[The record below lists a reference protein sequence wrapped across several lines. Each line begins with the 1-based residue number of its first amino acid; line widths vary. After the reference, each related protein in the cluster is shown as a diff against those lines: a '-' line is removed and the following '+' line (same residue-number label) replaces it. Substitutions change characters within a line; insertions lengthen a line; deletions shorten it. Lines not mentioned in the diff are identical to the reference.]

1 MLGLKMLGK
10 NINFVLN
17 NKEKKLPRIY
27 FSPSLSLSLSRREIL
42 GKRKKFNRCLVLGQS
57 SLLKK
62 KEKKKKRGRKREK
75 EKIH

>member
-42 GKRKKFNRCLVLGQS
+42 GRRKKFNRCLVLGQS

-62 KEKKKKRGRKREK
+62 KKKKKRGRKREK